1 MISVEMSV
9 RDMVDMAT
17 VARYNNP
24 DLYEQIVKA
33 LTSACSAGAAATKSR
48 VTVVSMNQ
56 DRFIPCIKAL
66 RLVTGYGLKEA
77 KDFFDVVRGP
87 LLGYTYKADSDYQY
101 GGGQTNSIIL
111 QADKAKKLF
120 DELGKL
126 GCVVTLTSDCSV

>member
-17 VARYNNP
+17 VARHNNP

-33 LTSACSAGAAATKSR
+33 LISACSAAAAATKSR

-56 DRFIPCIKAL
+56 DRFIACIKAL

-77 KDFFDVVRGP
+77 KDFFDVVRGS
-87 LLGYTYKADSDYQY
+87 LQGHYVGDSWQY
-101 GGGQTNSIIL
+101 GGGRPNSIVL

-126 GCVVTLTSDCSV
+126 GCVVTLASDCSV

>member
-33 LTSACSAGAAATKSR
+33 LISACSAGAAATKSR

-56 DRFIPCIKAL
+56 DRFIACIKAL

-77 KDFFDVVRGP
+77 KDFFDEVRGP
-87 LLGYTYKADSDYQY
+87 WQ
-101 GGGQTNSIIL
+101 GGGSWQYSGGRPNSIVL